1 MGFQGPRLVSSRE
14 AGCPAGGQACPLQ
27 EEELYSWFISTW
39 LFGHCLVISV
49 ERLKAGGAGVTED
62 ETVGWRHRLDGH
74 EFEQAPGVGDGQGGC
89 SPWGRRVRHD

>member
-27 EEELYSWFISTW
+27 EEELSSWFISTW

-74 EFEQAPGVGDGQGGC
+74 EFE
-89 SPWGRRVRHD
+89 